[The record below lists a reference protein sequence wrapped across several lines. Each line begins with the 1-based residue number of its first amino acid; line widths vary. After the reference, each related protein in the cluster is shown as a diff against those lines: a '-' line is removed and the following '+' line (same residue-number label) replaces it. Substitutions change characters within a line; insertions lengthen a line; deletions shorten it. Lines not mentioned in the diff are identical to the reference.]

1 MPFLMRIPTPADL
14 LIWVARGYKAA
25 FFARPMLAAVLVR
38 LLPRP
43 PWRPRQRV
51 TWLEPTEEPYAD

>member
-14 LIWVARGYKAA
+14 LIWVARGYKVA
-25 FFARPMLAAVLVR
+25 FLARPMLDAVMVR

-43 PWRPRQRV
+43 PLAPASARD
-51 TWLEPTEEPYAD
+51 LA

>member
-1 MPFLMRIPTPADL
+1 MPFWMRSPTPADL

-25 FFARPMLAAVLVR
+25 CFARPMLAAVLVR

-43 PWRPRQRV
+43 PLVLASARD
-51 TWLEPTEEPYAD
+51 LA